1 MNLTQNFTLEELIAS
16 ENAKRRNINNTP
28 DQEQIK
34 NLKRL
39 CREILQP
46 IRDRLQRPLIITSG
60 FRSPELNKVVGGAK
74 TSQHQDGEAADIVCY
89 DNIRLWEII
98 LDMLNKEEISV
109 GQLIDEKD
117 LRWIHISLPT
127 KKIKNQILKI
137 K

>member
-28 DQEQIK
+28 DPEQIK